1 MGVIFAFS
9 AMMGI
14 TSVPDLNFNPMML
27 LHGEQLLEI
36 KKPIP
41 TEGVLTNHA
50 KIKALYDKGKGAVL
64 VIEADSKDEKN
75 DVVVHNEYS
84 VFIRGIGGFG
94 GDRGPSGMSFRL
106 LPFMSLLRII

>member
-27 LHGEQLLEI
+27 LHGEQLLELRR
-36 KKPIP
+36 PIP
-41 TEGVLTNHA
+41 TEGVLTNRA
-50 KIKALYDKGKGAVL
+50 RIKSLYDKGKGAVI
-64 VIEADSKDEKN
+64 VIEADTADEKGET
-75 DVVVHNEYS
+75 VVHNEYS

-94 GDRGPSGMSFRL
+94 GDRGPSGIPS
-106 LPFMSLLRII
+106 SLSE